1 VTIFLFGAIM
11 INGMIRLE
19 LEAGWKYLHAIRG
32 RMHSLAAA
40 TGIAF
45 IASIFVF
52 IQGDLV
58 LTLYPKIILAFA
70 IPSAILFAALS
81 LREYNR
87 LKIAK
92 LIVDNQILHVLPA
105 VSACTDA
112 GKDVSPLTGKMEI
125 FVSGFGVLLDSKVI
139 QFNLD
144 RIRLQEVQINK
155 TSMCLTYGTKLRTR
169 EICLMH
175 GVADIEEIQ
184 RIAET
189 FRYETGLIPIIGD

>member
-1 VTIFLFGAIM
+1 
-11 INGMIRLE
+11 
-19 LEAGWKYLHAIRG
+19 
-32 RMHSLAAA
+32 MHSLAAA